1 MNKVWMLLLSLFML
15 TACST
20 EDSDSDALGKTEE
33 TPSTEVYAMGKRL
46 AAVSTRADATPAQY
60 TDAYFFIRVDG
71 RIPGMSD
78 AALSNDY
85 IPYNGGSVF
94 SPENKGKVDLSYPDW
109 KVFSTTGNT
118 RQYVYD
124 TTGEEVNKVI
134 SDIPTY
140 ESLLT
145 VNKKYVDKF
154 ASLDTKNLKIIWYV
168 AKFSY
173 GKWHVDGILTFEDT
187 KDVTDIPGFDEE
199 PGMNNSATEN
209 KLPKDFNGNIEVDI
223 HQQQHSTWQEIKTS
237 VHVRDLVEKTVVE
250 IPLEY
255 EHIAEVDDFAIRT
268 YDLDLDA
275 KVFINGKEYELDSS
289 NPVKVTIEHK
299 ADKAVFT
306 IVCKDAKYL
315 KALHEQYNDGVTV
328 EIHTYPKN
336 LTNEEVWARLK
347 NAKVSVTPSDY
358 KNLIFNGATSTFFT
372 E

>member
-1 MNKVWMLLLSLFML
+1 MLSIFML

-20 EDSDSDALGKTEE
+20 EDLGGNDSGKTEE

-46 AAVSTRADATPAQY
+46 AMSAAPAAATPAQY
-60 TDAYFFIRVDG
+60 TDAYFFIRIDS
-71 RIPGMSD
+71 RIPDISEFVV
-78 AALSNDY
+78 SNDY
-85 IPYNGGSVF
+85 IPYDRGSVF
-94 SPENKGKVDLSYPDW
+94 APENKGLVDLSYPDW
-109 KVFSTTGNT
+109 KVLSPTGVT

-134 SDIPTY
+134 SDVPTY
-140 ESLLT
+140 ESLLS
-145 VNKKYVDKF
+145 VNKKYADKF
-154 ASLDTKNLKIIWYV
+154 ANLDASKLKIIWYV
-168 AKFSY
+168 AKYSY
-173 GKWHVDGILTFEDT
+173 DKWHVDGILTFEDT

-199 PGMNNSATEN
+199 PGMNNSAEE

-223 HQQQHSTWQEIKTS
+223 HQQEHSTWQEIKTS

-268 YDLDLDA
+268 YDLELES
-275 KVFINGKEYELDSS
+275 KVFINGKEYELDSA
-289 NPVKVTIEHK
+289 NPVKVTIEHR

-315 KALHEQYNDGVTV
+315 KALHEQYKDGVTI

-358 KNLIFNGATSTFFT
+358 KNLIFNGATSAFFT

>member
-1 MNKVWMLLLSLFML
+1 ML

-20 EDSDSDALGKTEE
+20 EDLGGDASNKKED

-46 AAVSTRADATPAQY
+46 AMSAAPTAAAPAQY
-60 TDAYFFIRVDG
+60 TDAYFYIRIDS
-71 RIPGMSD
+71 RIPGMSEV
-78 AALSNDY
+78 AMSKDY
-85 IPYNGGSVF
+85 IPYDGGSVF
-94 SPENKGKVDLSYPDW
+94 APENRGKVDLSYPDW

-134 SDIPTY
+134 ADIPSY
-140 ESLLT
+140 QSLVS
-145 VNKKYVDKF
+145 VNRKYVEKF
-154 ASLDTKNLKIIWYV
+154 ANLDTKNLKIIWYV

-187 KDVTDIPGFDEE
+187 KDVTDIPNFDKE
-199 PGMNNSATEN
+199 PDLDNSADE

-223 HQQQHSTWQEIKTS
+223 HQQEHSTWQEIKTS

-268 YDLDLDA
+268 YDLELES
-275 KVFINGKEYELDSS
+275 KVFINGKEYELDST
-289 NPVKVTIEHK
+289 NPVKVTIEHR

-315 KALHEQYNDGVTV
+315 KALHEQYKDGVTI

-347 NAKVSVTPSDY
+347 NAKVSVTPSSY
-358 KNLIFNGATSTFFT
+358 KNLIFNGATSAFFT